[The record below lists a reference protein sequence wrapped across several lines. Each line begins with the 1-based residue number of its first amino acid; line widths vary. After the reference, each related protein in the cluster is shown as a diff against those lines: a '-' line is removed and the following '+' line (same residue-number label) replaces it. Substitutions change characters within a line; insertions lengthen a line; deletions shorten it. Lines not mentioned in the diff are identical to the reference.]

1 MKQLLH
7 IAVLII
13 LFSCWN
19 PYKSS
24 ASVPVTESVDSLKSV
39 FVSLD
44 NDSLRDAFLTKI
56 NDLLRQTNDT
66 FALNVW
72 SELLEFCEQKEYYK
86 EAGYCAYRM
95 ASLHRDLGNYFQS
108 YQSFEYSIKY
118 YELTE
123 EKSRLARSYNGF
135 GSLLKD
141 LQMYDLSFDYYTKSA
156 SLYNLIKNTK
166 WEAYV
171 FLNLGGMLEEQGK
184 LNLAREYLNRA
195 KNISLELEDINGLF
209 NTYLNLG
216 IVFQKEDQLDSAF
229 YYFRE
234 SKSLSEKL
242 YEPKDKFLGNY
253 FLGKFLFEQNN
264 LAEAGIYLDSA
275 LNIFENPEYLNV
287 TTLKYKADFT
297 LVISNFSAAKNDYKN
312 AYFYLQKSYEYEAEN
327 KLIESQLELDRMHYQ
342 MDLSLAE
349 MDAERKQKSRETIIL
364 IAIVILILTLI
375 LLFAIYRSYKHKLK
389 ANRLLTE
396 MDELKTRMFS
406 DISHELRTPLTM
418 IIAPL
423 EQMLSKEARKNPSRK
438 QIKLMRK
445 NANAILNLVN
455 QILDL
460 SKIDAK
466 SMKLELSE
474 SDIVSFIRAHFASF
488 ASLAARK
495 NISFNSYTPPDK
507 KLRLF
512 DASKLEKIIN
522 NLVSN
527 ALKYTPEDGQVFC
540 FASFPKENRLELVI
554 QDTGAGISAEEL
566 PKIFDRFH
574 RVNGS
579 DSTSN
584 LGTGIGLSLT
594 KELVELMY
602 GQITVSSIV
611 GEGTKF
617 KVTLPL
623 GKEHLQQDEYVL
635 LAELQPKVSTTETE
649 DEEKENCIEPESTE
663 QNEAA
668 PEILIVEDHSE
679 ISEFIAENLRSVY
692 KVKKAPNGKMGFETA
707 TEDIPDLI
715 ISDVMMPEMN
725 GIEMSKKLKSDE
737 RTSHIPV
744 ILLTAKSSQADK
756 IEGLET
762 GVDAFLP
769 KPFSMKELALR
780 VNKLIEQ
787 RRKLRE
793 RFTKNLKL
801 EPREIAVTSADEKF
815 LDRVM
820 EIIEKEISN
829 AEFEVSQLQDE
840 LLMSRTQLFRKIK
853 ALTNQSPGEFI
864 RTVRLKRAAQL
875 MDQNFGNIAQITF
888 EVGFNNPSYF
898 AKCFKELFGK
908 LPSEYMKQE

>member
-1 MKQLLH
+1 MNRTFLL
-7 IAVLII
+7 LI
-13 LFSCWN
+13 LFFS
-19 PYKSS
+19 PILSS
-24 ASVPVTESVDSLKSV
+24 SQNEPGKLDSMISV
-39 FVSLD
+39 FESLD
-44 NDSLRDAFLTKI
+44 SDNQRWHVLNQINNVIDNTISKDSVTQVWDRLIRMCQIIEYENGASFCKYNKAKELRFKGEFFESLNLFNEALLYYQERDSLR
-56 NDLLRQTNDT
+56 LLAQIYNSLGIFYKFIEDFER
-66 FALNVW
+66 A
-72 SELLEFCEQKEYYK
+72 EEYYNK
-86 EAGYCAYRM
+86 GLQISEQRKDSM
-95 ASLHRDLGNYFQS
+95 QISWFFINL
-108 YQSFEYSIKY
+108 
-118 YELTE
+118 
-123 EKSRLARSYNGF
+123 
-135 GSLLKD
+135 GSLAETQANYGKALRYYQRAEPILKK
-141 LQMYDLSFDYYTKSA
+141 FDPI
-156 SLYNLIKNTK
+156 NLINC
-166 WEAYV
+166 YINFGDV
-171 FLNLGGMLEEQGK
+171 FSK
-184 LNLAREYLNRA
+184 LQHA
-195 KNISLELEDINGLF
+195 
-209 NTYLNLG
+209 
-216 IVFQKEDQLDSAF
+216 DSAF
-229 YYFRE
+229 YYLSSAHQLATTANTPEELFHSSFHLARFLYNINYKKE
-234 SKSLSEKL
+234 AEPYIKQAEELYMNYVIGDFSLDDQISYNNLLRIYYAENANAEKA
-242 YEPKDKFLGNY
+242 YEYAEKVIQLEAANKKEQFQL
-253 FLGKFLFEQNN
+253 EQNRIN
-264 LAEAGIYLDSA
+264 FDKQVLEEETKRKRNEQIIFITLAFLLLSI
-275 LNIFENPEYLNV
+275 V
-287 TTLKYKADFT
+287 
-297 LVISNFSAAKNDYKN
+297 
-312 AYFYLQKSYEYEAEN
+312 
-327 KLIESQLELDRMHYQ
+327 LI
-342 MDLSLAE
+342 
-349 MDAERKQKSRETIIL
+349 
-364 IAIVILILTLI
+364 V
-375 LLFAIYRSYKHKLK
+375 LLLRSYKHKQK

-423 EQMLSKEARKNPSRK
+423 EQMLSKEAAKNPSRK

-488 ASLAARK
+488 ASLAEKK
-495 NISFNSYTPPDK
+495 NISFNTYTPPDK

-554 QDTGAGISAEEL
+554 QDTGKGIPAEEL

-574 RVNGS
+574 RIKGS

-602 GQITVSSIV
+602 GQITVESIV

-617 KVTLPL
+617 KVSLPL
-623 GKEHLQQDEYVL
+623 GSEHLQKDEYVIL
-635 LAELQPKVSTTETE
+635 GKYKPAIRTVES
-649 DEEKENCIEPESTE
+649 DEEEEKKCPDPGPVGKHEGE
-663 QNEAA
+663 
-668 PEILIVEDHSE
+668 PEILIVEDHAE
-679 ISEFIAENLRSVY
+679 ISEFIAENLDSCY
-692 KVKKAPNGKMGFETA
+692 NVKIATNGKDGFEKA
-707 TEDIPDLI
+707 TENIPDLI
-715 ISDVMMPEMN
+715 ISDVMMPEMD

-737 RTSHIPV
+737 RTSHIPI

-780 VNKLIEQ
+780 VSKLIEQ

-793 RFTKNLKL
+793 RFTKNLKI

-815 LDRVM
+815 LNRVM
-820 EIIEKEISN
+820 DIIEKEMSN
-829 AEFEVSQLQDE
+829 SEFEVGKLQDE

-875 MDQNFGNIAQITF
+875 MEQNFGNIAQITY

-908 LPSEYMKQE
+908 LPSEYIKQE